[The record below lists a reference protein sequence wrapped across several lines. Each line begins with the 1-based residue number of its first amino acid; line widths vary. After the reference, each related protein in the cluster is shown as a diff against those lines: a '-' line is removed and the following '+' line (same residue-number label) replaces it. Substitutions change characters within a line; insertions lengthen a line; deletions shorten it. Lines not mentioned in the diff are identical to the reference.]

1 MVDLLM
7 LGRPIWYERLTTVL
21 AIMVLLA
28 VPARAQNQAAW
39 VAPQEPVRIF
49 GNTYY
54 VGSRGLSAI
63 LVTSDQGHVLIDAPM
78 GQNAG
83 MIAANIRALG
93 FRVEDVRLILN
104 SHAHF
109 DHAGAIA
116 DLQRMSGAA
125 VAARSASAPVLERGR
140 SGPDDPQFGVV
151 AAMTPVAVKVRVVA
165 DGEVVRL
172 GPLALTAH
180 ATGGHT
186 PGGTSWSWRSCE
198 AGGDGAR
205 CLDVVYADSLNAV
218 SADGF
223 LYSNSRTYPGGLED
237 FARGFAALSSMPCD
251 ILLTPHPE
259 ASQLWERIARRD
271 RGGAGD
277 ALVDTAACRRYAD
290 AGRARLEQRLAT
302 ERNAR

>member
-1 MVDLLM
+1 VRRLL
-7 LGRPIWYERLTTVL
+7 LACAVL
-21 AIMVLLA
+21 ALA
-28 VPARAQNQAAW
+28 AYAHAQGQEAW
-39 VAPQEPVRIF
+39 VAPQAPVRIF
-49 GNTYY
+49 GNAYY

-63 LVTSDQGHVLIDAPM
+63 LVTSDEGHVLIDAPM

-93 FRVEDVRLILN
+93 FRLDDVRLILN
-104 SHAHF
+104 SHVHF

-125 VAARSASAPVLERGR
+125 VAARQASAPVLESGR

-151 AAMTPVAVKVRVVA
+151 GAITPVAVKVRIVA
-165 DGEVVRL
+165 DGEVVRV

-186 PGGTSWSWRSCE
+186 PGGTSWSWRSCDT
-198 AGGDGAR
+198 GRDGER
-205 CLDVVYADSLNAV
+205 CLGLVYADSLNAI

-223 LYSNSRTYPGGLED
+223 RYSNSRTYPTGVQD
-237 FARGFAALSSMPCD
+237 FEGGFATLSSIPCD

-259 ASQLWERIARRD
+259 ASQFWERIGRRD
-271 RGGAGD
+271 RGGDAT

-290 AGRARLEQRLAT
+290 AGRTRLQRRLES
-302 ERNAR
+302 ERNTP